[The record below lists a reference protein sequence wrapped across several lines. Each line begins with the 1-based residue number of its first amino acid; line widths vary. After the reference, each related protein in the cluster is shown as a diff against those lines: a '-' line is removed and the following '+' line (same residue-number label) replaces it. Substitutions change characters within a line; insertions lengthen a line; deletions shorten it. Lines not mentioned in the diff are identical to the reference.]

1 MYSVKDI
8 LDEKGY
14 GCTTVEPETT
24 VYEALKR
31 MAGKGIGAL
40 IVLKDNKVNGVF
52 SERDFARKTVLK
64 GKISDDTKVDELMT
78 EALYTVKPTTRVIEC
93 MELMTDHR
101 VRHLPV
107 IDGDKLIGIVSIGDI
122 VNKIIQ
128 DQKKHIKHLEDYITG
143 KS

>member
-128 DQKKHIKHLEDYITG
+128 DQKKHIQHLEDYITG

>member
-40 IVLKDNKVNGVF
+40 IVLKNNKVNGVF

-78 EALYTVKPTTRVIEC
+78 EALYMVKPTTRVIEC

-128 DQKKHIKHLEDYITG
+128 DQKKHIQHLEDYITG

>member
-64 GKISDDTKVDELMT
+64 GKISDDTKVDELVT
-78 EALYTVKPTTRVIEC
+78 EALYMVKPTTRVIEC

-128 DQKKHIKHLEDYITG
+128 DQKKHIQHLEDYITG

>member
-24 VYEALKR
+24 VYEALKKL
-31 MAGKGIGAL
+31 AGKGIGAL
-40 IVLKDNKVNGVF
+40 IVVKNGKITGVF

-64 GKISDDTKVDELMT
+64 GRITDDTQVKELMT
-78 EALYTVKPTTRVIEC
+78 EALYMVKPTTRVIEC

-107 IDGDKLIGIVSIGDI
+107 LDGEKLIGIVSIGDI

-128 DQKKHIKHLEDYITG
+128 DQKKHIQHLEDYITG

>member
-24 VYEALKR
+24 VYEALKKL
-31 MAGKGIGAL
+31 AGKGIGAL
-40 IVLKDNKVNGVF
+40 IVLKNDRVTGVF

-64 GKISDDTKVDELMT
+64 GRISDDTKVEELMT
-78 EALYTVKPTTRVIEC
+78 EALYTVKLTTRVIEC
-93 MELMTDHR
+93 MELMTDKR

-107 IDGDKLIGIVSIGDI
+107 LDEDKLIGIVSIGDI

-128 DQKKHIKHLEDYITG
+128 DQKKHIQHLEDYITG